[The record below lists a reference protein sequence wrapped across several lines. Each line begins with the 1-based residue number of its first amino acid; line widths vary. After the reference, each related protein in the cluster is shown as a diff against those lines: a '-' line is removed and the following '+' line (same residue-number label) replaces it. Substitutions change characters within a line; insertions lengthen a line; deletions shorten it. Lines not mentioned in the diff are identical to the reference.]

1 MILTFISSPVG
12 TGTVHCTVFASGST
26 AKASLLL
33 SRWAVIGVRGVWGDG
48 RRQAGGGGLGA
59 RWRGIILYPYPYHAS
74 LQGTEENPR
83 RAIPN
88 GSVTAVCE
96 WIA

>member
-12 TGTVHCTVFASGST
+12 TGTVHCTVFASGNT

-48 RRQAGGGGLGA
+48 DVRLVVVGWVHAGVALFSIRTRITLLCREQRR
-59 RWRGIILYPYPYHAS
+59 
-74 LQGTEENPR
+74 TPR